1 MVWNSSIFLLLP
13 SESISLK
20 VTPGLHHMS
29 ILGTEGV
36 TIGEYRRAF
45 VPYRVPS
52 RGWISRT
59 PLVGPVSSRPLRE
72 PDSL

>member
-1 MVWNSSIFLLLP
+1 MVWNSSIFLQLP

-20 VTPGLHHMS
+20 VTPDLHHMS

-45 VPYRVPS
+45 VQ
-52 RGWISRT
+52 GA
-59 PLVGPVSSRPLRE
+59 VSSVGLPNPSGWPGFL
-72 PDSL
+72 SATQGT